1 MPTPSEHALLSA
13 SSAHRWMH
21 CTAAPLFEL
30 QFPPGTSKYAD
41 EGVLAHKV
49 CELKA
54 RKYFTVMSGKAFDA
68 ELNELKA
75 DPNWKDE
82 MLRTADAYVQ
92 YLKEKAFSYPTT
104 PHITFEIKVDLTDW
118 IPEGFGTCDCV
129 MIGADTLHITDYK
142 HGQGVPVSPIENPQ
156 MRLYALG
163 ALKLYRPVFGDR
175 IQKVSMAIVQPRITE
190 DVNEDVIT
198 VQELID
204 WGNDLK
210 PIAEKAYNGQGEF
223 VPGDHCRFCRG
234 KAVCRARAVQN
245 TALEEF
251 KNCIPPNKVSTAD
264 PAKTVTVL
272 TNEEIG
278 DLITRGKF
286 LEDWYN
292 DLKEYAV
299 QAMLN
304 GEEIPGY
311 KLVEGKSNRAFTDL
325 DQAIERMKKEGFKEA
340 VLYERKPLSLSKMEE
355 LTGKKEF
362 ARIMKG
368 LIVKPTGKPTLVD
381 KDDKREPYSS
391 AKADFGGIADAN
403 G

>member
-1 MPTPSEHALLSA
+1 
-13 SSAHRWMH
+13 
-21 CTAAPLFEL
+21 
-30 QFPPGTSKYAD
+30 
-41 EGVLAHKV
+41 
-49 CELKA
+49 
-54 RKYFTVMSGKAFDA
+54 
-68 ELNELKA
+68 
-75 DPNWKDE
+75 
-82 MLRTADAYVQ
+82 
-92 YLKEKAFSYPTT
+92 
-104 PHITFEIKVDLTDW
+104 
-118 IPEGFGTCDCV
+118 
-129 MIGADTLHITDYK
+129 
-142 HGQGVPVSPIENPQ
+142 

-198 VQELID
+198 VQELLD

-264 PAKTVTVL
+264 PTKTVDVL
-272 TNEEIG
+272 TNAEIG
-278 DLITRGKF
+278 DLITRGQF
-286 LEDWYN
+286 LEDWYK

-299 QAMLN
+299 QALLN

-311 KLVEGKSNRAFTDL
+311 KLVEGRSNRKFTDV
-325 DQAIERMKKEGFKEA
+325 DAAMKRMEDKGFQKA
-340 VLYERKPLSLSKMEE
+340 VLYDYSPKSLSELEK

-362 ARIMKG
+362 AEIMKG
-368 LIVKPTGKPTLVD
+368 LIVKPAGKPTLVTD
-381 KDDKREPYSS
+381 DDKRDAYSS
-391 AKADFGGIADAN
+391 AKADFGGIAD
-403 G
+403 GG

>member
-198 VQELID
+198 VQELLD

-264 PAKTVTVL
+264 PTKTVDVL
-272 TNEEIG
+272 TNAEIG
-278 DLITRGKF
+278 DLITRGQF
-286 LEDWYN
+286 LEDWYK

-299 QAMLN
+299 QAILN

-311 KLVEGKSNRAFTDL
+311 KLVEGRSNRKFTDV
-325 DQAIERMKKEGFKEA
+325 DAAMKRMEDKGFQKA
-340 VLYERKPLSLSKMEE
+340 VLYDYSPKSLSELEK

-362 ARIMKG
+362 AEIMKG
-368 LIVKPTGKPTLVD
+368 LIVKPAGKPTLVTD
-381 KDDKREPYSS
+381 DDKRDAYSS
-391 AKADFGGIADAN
+391 AKADFGGIAD
-403 G
+403 GG